1 MTTHVVGASPST
13 LPPPPRAGSTAA
25 SPHATSAALPFG
37 HQLHAARQQQGEGTH
52 DAGATHAARPR
63 HNAVHGSEPPRD
75 RTSMGRDAPQPDDGS
90 TRPKVRYMETT
101 PASAPICLPADRAP
115 NAADVVTV
123 AAPAADLLAGA
134 AGSELAAG
142 EKIDDDGDV
151 AASALVGA
159 LFAMLDPA
167 AAKVSSSSMPASR
180 AAPLDPAGLMAS
192 GGAGVETVTLVATDA
207 LASPELAATVLDL
220 PLSGKAARHLAD
232 ADAAVATGVTLPVAA
247 SPQAPLVVT
256 TTSPVGSHAFSQ
268 ELGQQVAWF
277 VSHDV
282 KQARIRLHPEELG
295 SLDLKIS
302 VNHGRVDVV
311 FHAQHPGAVNAVQQS
326 LPQLEHMLAQ
336 HGLSLGHAEVGQH
349 GRGDPSGQA
358 GQEPAAPDGVEGPA
372 QAVIALTPMGLLD
385 AFA

>member
-1 MTTHVVGASPST
+1 MTTHVVGASPPA
-13 LPPPPRAGSTAA
+13 LPLTRNGSAGANSR
-25 SPHATSAALPFG
+25 ATSTALPFG
-37 HQLHAARQQQGEGTH
+37 HQLHAARQQQGEGVH
-52 DAGATHAARPR
+52 DAGATDAARPR
-63 HNAVHGSEPPRD
+63 PGAVHGSERPHD
-75 RTSMGRDAPQPDDGS
+75 QTSMARDAHRPDDGS
-90 TRPKVRYMETT
+90 ARPKMRYMETT

-115 NAADVVTV
+115 NAADVVMV
-123 AAPAADLLAGA
+123 AAPAADILAGA
-134 AGSELAAG
+134 AGSDLATG
-142 EKIDDDGDV
+142 EKSDDEGDL

-159 LFAMLDPA
+159 MFAMLDPA
-167 AAKVSSSSMPASR
+167 AARVSFANVPASR
-180 AAPLDPAGLMAS
+180 GAPLDPAGLVA
-192 GGAGVETVTLVATDA
+192 GGDAGGETGTLVAADG
-207 LASPELAATVLDL
+207 LASSALAATVLDL

-295 SLDLKIS
+295 SLDLKVS

-358 GQEPAAPDGVEGPA
+358 AQESAAPDGVEGPA